1 MEEGFGYYCK
11 KKVAYKYRAFVDNP
25 YTKAL
30 LEKGDVFFSPPALFN
45 DLYDT
50 RLLVSSISRMKIEQ
64 MAKAIENRRK
74 NDMAVFCM
82 SEVPDS
88 IPMWTYYGDN
98 NAGICIGLR
107 LDKMN
112 NGYYGLKLRNGEVVL
127 TEESP
132 FEPVPAY
139 QVHYNRAIPP
149 YMSLDTDERNIKSGF
164 EFLFNKP
171 KQLEH
176 EREIRVVVSKTFSKV
191 EWPQNDFKGIVYH
204 LDKGVVESICLG
216 PAFDYSNINVIKELI
231 YRPDTACSGAKLYIM
246 IPDRKYYRYNKK
258 EIQHGLIGDFQEYV
272 VREYSRI
279 H

>member
-11 KKVAYKYRAFVDNP
+11 KKVAYKYRAFEDNP

-30 LEKGDVFFSPPALFN
+30 LEKGEVFFSPPILFN

-50 RLLVSSISRMKIEQ
+50 RLPVSSTNKIKIEQ

-74 NDMAVFCM
+74 NDIAIFCL
-82 SEVPDS
+82 SEVSDS

-98 NAGICIGLR
+98 NAGICIGIR
-107 LDKMN
+107 LDRMD

-176 EREIRVVVSKTFSKV
+176 EREIRVVVSRKFSKI
-191 EWPQNDFKGIVYH
+191 EWAKEDFNGIVYH
-204 LDKGVVESICLG
+204 LDTGVIESICLG
-216 PAFDYSNINVIKELI
+216 PSFNLLNLNEIKELI
-231 YRPDTACSGAKLYIM
+231 YSSDTACSGAKLYM
-246 IPDRKYYRYNKK
+246 MVPDMKYYRYDKK
-258 EIQHGLIGDFQEYV
+258 EIPYDCIDRFQEYMIA
-272 VREYSRI
+272 EYVRI